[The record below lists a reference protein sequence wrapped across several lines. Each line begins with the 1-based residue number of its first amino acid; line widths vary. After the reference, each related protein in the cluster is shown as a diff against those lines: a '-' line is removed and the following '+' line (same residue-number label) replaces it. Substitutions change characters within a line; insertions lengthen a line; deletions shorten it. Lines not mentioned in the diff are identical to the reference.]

1 MTEFLY
7 NVFLY
12 QYQIGNIQLDYNKI
26 KRLLIDNISEFQNP
40 NVEIS
45 GFYNLLKIGL
55 IDVSEKD
62 KYCLTNSC
70 IFTSTETKFSL
81 GVNIPNAII
90 EKYKINVVNSYLGLT
105 IFENI
110 LWDKD
115 KIDFDIINFNLN
127 QYTLGFHDI
136 SKVVKNW
143 KFFNSDG
150 IEKFSSMENYD
161 FQTNKWGK
169 TNKIIGDYSL
179 FKIYEFNEY
188 FYSYLFKYRNKY
200 YKISSRETEKI
211 RLIIIS
217 KSNKNLIKYDQKNN
231 EIILEEYFNYP
242 NFMYKTFFIEHILSL
257 GKFPENNS
265 FKIKSKDFLR
275 IVKKLKLNYEII

>member
-169 TNKIIGDYSL
+169 TNKIIG
-179 FKIYEFNEY
+179 
-188 FYSYLFKYRNKY
+188 
-200 YKISSRETEKI
+200 
-211 RLIIIS
+211 
-217 KSNKNLIKYDQKNN
+217 
-231 EIILEEYFNYP
+231 EI
-242 NFMYKTFFIEHILSL
+242 
-257 GKFPENNS
+257 
-265 FKIKSKDFLR
+265 
-275 IVKKLKLNYEII
+275 